1 MPTDNEREI
10 DKRVL
15 KEHIEMLSALTL
27 YLVQDNPIIENH
39 PLWFKKTTDIRALFN
54 DLQQHI

>member
-1 MPTDNEREI
+1 MTDNEAALE
-10 DKRVL
+10 KRVL

-39 PLWFKKTTDIRALFN
+39 PLWSNKVTEIRALLL
-54 DLQQHI
+54 DLKQHL